1 MQETL
6 RKSSFVFECQ
16 TSIQLNEYLNYRG
29 FLSSYKHRIITW
41 RFPWITWSQDQQ
53 FPIDAEFTH
62 LWWIRYDNQTN
73 VQQTL
78 HITFAVWCTCILIFA
93 YLTQHIPSDI
103 QRYAF
108 ISSEDF
114 WEMKNCLHSEI
125 DFLLEEIRDRVS
137 LTRISSVILL
147 E

>member
-16 TSIQLNEYLNYRG
+16 MSIQLNECLNYRG

-41 RFPWITWSQDQQ
+41 RFPWITWSQNQQ

-103 QRYAF
+103 QRYSYLQKIPRNEKLFTQWNRFPSRRNKRPCF
-108 ISSEDF
+108 INSYF
-114 WEMKNCLHSEI
+114 
-125 DFLLEEIRDRVS
+125 
-137 LTRISSVILL
+137 
-147 E
+147 